1 MGFVPIEILTNL
13 KLNLL
18 NEKKITIVWY
28 CRQSKDYGLKDYHG
42 IKTTFELTPQKS
54 SSEKNYGNFT
64 NHPNS
69 GTPPFF
75 FLVTN
80 NVFPADLILLRPL
93 CAPGGSPQDNN

>member
-1 MGFVPIEILTNL
+1 MDRYFTIETENFKMNTSIGWMGFVPIEILTNL

-64 NHPNS
+64 NYPNS

-75 FLVTN
+75 LF
-80 NVFPADLILLRPL
+80 
-93 CAPGGSPQDNN
+93 SSS